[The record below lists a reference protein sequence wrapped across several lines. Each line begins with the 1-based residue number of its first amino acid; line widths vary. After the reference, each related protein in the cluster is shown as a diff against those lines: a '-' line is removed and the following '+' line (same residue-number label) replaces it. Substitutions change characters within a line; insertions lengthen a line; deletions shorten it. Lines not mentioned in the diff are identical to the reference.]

1 MAQKNVTADTERKK
15 TQSDCV
21 TEAIWAGAKS
31 SAWAGAT
38 SGSLVLLA
46 NQYWPAFRSSLGVSG
61 KTALIVSVFP
71 TQTHNAQCT
80 ASEALQFCI
89 GEEQ

>member
-1 MAQKNVTADTERKK
+1 MAQKKGGAETERKK

-38 SGSLVLLA
+38 SGSIVLLA

-61 KTALIVSVFP
+61 KTALIVSTLP
-71 TQTHNAQCT
+71 TR
-80 ASEALQFCI
+80 LFDM
-89 GEEQ
+89 

>member
-1 MAQKNVTADTERKK
+1 MDIGSLQTGMAPSKAPADGDRKQ

-38 SGSLVLLA
+38 SGSLVALA
-46 NQYWPAFRSSLGVSG
+46 NQFWPAFRSSLGVSG
-61 KTALIVSVFP
+61 KTALIVRFSPIAFANSDV
-71 TQTHNAQCT
+71 AY
-80 ASEALQFCI
+80 
-89 GEEQ
+89 

>member
-1 MAQKNVTADTERKK
+1 MAPQKGLADTERKK

-38 SGSLVLLA
+38 SASAVLLA
-46 NQYWPAFRSSLGVSG
+46 NQYWPAFRTSLGVSG
-61 KTALIVSVFP
+61 KTALIVRS
-71 TQTHNAQCT
+71 AST
-80 ASEALQFCI
+80 AS
-89 GEEQ
+89 